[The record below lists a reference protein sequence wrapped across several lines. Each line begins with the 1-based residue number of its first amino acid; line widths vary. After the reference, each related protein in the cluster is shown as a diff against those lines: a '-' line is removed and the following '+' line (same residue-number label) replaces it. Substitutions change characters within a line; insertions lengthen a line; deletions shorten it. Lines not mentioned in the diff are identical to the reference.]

1 MCVCIYFCSYIDEY
15 NKEGLAQAFVK
26 FLERESQPRSATG
39 AQQSPTLLNITTMA
53 RSSPVN
59 VVAAPTPVPVIA
71 SSAANNN
78 SSEAAVVEATPPTT
92 TIVQP
97 VQPILLSEGLLMQ
110 NFAPTRN
117 SSSILKDIL
126 NDS

>member
-1 MCVCIYFCSYIDEY
+1 MFACFKIDEY

-26 FLERESQPRSATG
+26 FLEKESQPRPASG
-39 AQQSPTLLNITTMA
+39 QQSQSPTLLNITSQT

-59 VVAAPTPVPVIA
+59 PLHQIPVITSTSGSSTMPEAVAAI
-71 SSAANNN
+71 
-78 SSEAAVVEATPPTT
+78 
-92 TIVQP
+92 QP